1 MRILGPLV
9 CSTTSPSTDTLASLA
24 ASVVTSSPSTTSSAG
39 NESSAPGSPSSFS
52 TSTMS
57 PTATLYCLPP
67 VLTIAYIGTELS
79 CYSVLETEGCA
90 CGQRRARVGPPKG
103 GPTYRV
109 RGRLIGG
116 QTRGRRPG
124 GPATGVGPAGAA
136 GQPGAAR
143 GGGPPGRPGRA
154 GPPPAAP
161 PAVAASSRRPRSRTP
176 A

>member
-39 NESSAPGSPSSFS
+39 NESSTPGSPPSFS

-103 GPTYRV
+103 GPTYRL
-109 RGRLIGG
+109 RARLIGG
-116 QTRGRRPG
+116 KTGFSLRAGPTG
-124 GPATGVGPAGAA
+124 GGGAA
-136 GQPGAAR
+136 GT
-143 GGGPPGRPGRA
+143 
-154 GPPPAAP
+154 PPASP
-161 PAVAASSRRPRSRTP
+161 PAVAASS
-176 A
+176 